1 MRWIAIHRNAGD
13 GARIRASDHALSQYL
28 GSTMQQ
34 TKPPFR
40 ADHVGSLLRAAPLKQ
55 ARERREHQEISD
67 AELKAVEDEEII
79 KIIRKQEDVGLQ
91 AISDGEFRRAYW
103 HFDFLQNLDGCEGY
117 WMEPQQQRGGLDVR
131 DPRQAFKGATIK
143 PWMVRVIGKLG
154 FSTHPHV
161 EHFKFLKANTTR
173 TPKAMIPSPSMLNY
187 RGGRKVV
194 SERAYPDLDNY
205 YTDLAQAYAKGLK
218 AFYDAGC
225 RYIQIDDV
233 AFAYFCDAD
242 QRQMLRDRGDD
253 PDRQFD
259 IYRQVFNAAIKDRP
273 HDMIVTTHLCRGN
286 FRSTFVGTGGYERI
300 ADKLFNDLAVD
311 GYFLEW
317 DSERAG
323 GFEPLRLLPKGHKV
337 VVLGLITTKTGKPED
352 PNAVKRRIEEASRFA
367 SLDQLALSPQ
377 CGFASTEEGNTLS
390 YDEQWAKLKSVVD
403 IAKDVWG

>member
-1 MRWIAIHRNAGD
+1 MLR
-13 GARIRASDHALSQYL
+13 
-28 GSTMQQ
+28 

-40 ADHVGSLLRAAPLKQ
+40 ADHVGSLLRAASLKI
-55 ARERREHQEISD
+55 AREKREQNQISP
-67 AELKAVEDEEII
+67 AELNKVEDEEIK
-79 KIIRKQEDVGLQ
+79 KIIRKQEEIGLQ

-103 HFDFLQNLDGCEGY
+103 HYDFLQNLDGCEGY
-117 WMEPQQQRGGLDVR
+117 WIEPEQQQGGLAVS
-131 DPRQAFKGATIK
+131 DPRQGFKGAKIR

-154 FSTHPHV
+154 FSNHPHI
-161 EHFKFLKANTTR
+161 EHFKFLKANTSR

-194 SERAYPDLDNY
+194 SEKIYPNLDNY
-205 YTDLAQAYAKGLK
+205 YADLAQAYAKAIK
-218 AFYDAGC
+218 TFYDAGC

-233 AFAYFCDAD
+233 AFAYFCDRD

-273 HDMIVTTHLCRGN
+273 KDMVVTTHLCRGN
-286 FRSTFVGTGGYERI
+286 FRSTFVGSGGYEPV
-300 ADKLFNDLAVD
+300 AEKLFNDLDVD

-317 DSERAG
+317 DSDRAG
-323 GFEPLRLLPKGHKV
+323 GFEPLRLLPKGNKI
-337 VVLGLITTKTGKPED
+337 VVLGLITSKSGKLEQPD
-352 PNAVKRRIEEASRFA
+352 TVKRRIEEASKYA

-377 CGFASTEEGNTLS
+377 CGFASTEEGNTLT

-403 IAKDVWG
+403 IAKEVWG